1 MKILDAIPYLRV
13 SDMEKS
19 LRFYRDGLGF
29 EVTDRIE
36 EGGRTFWARLVRD
49 GVSVMLSTGP
59 VRRMDDGSRE
69 DDHEHDEHG
78 QHIYHGPTSV
88 VSGELNAV
96 TFLYVEDADAA
107 YEDVK
112 ARGVKPADAPADKDY
127 GLREFLVRDP
137 DGYYYAIAHRL
148 S

>member
-1 MKILDAIPYLRV
+1 MKILNATPYLRV
-13 SDMEKS
+13 SDMERS

-36 EGGRTFWARLVRD
+36 EGGRTFWARLVND
-49 GVSVMLSTGP
+49 GVSVMLSTGAA
-59 VRRMDDGSRE
+59 RFMEDGSSE

-88 VSGELNAV
+88 AAGELNAV
-96 TFLYVEDADAA
+96 TFVYVEDADAA
-107 YEDVK
+107 YEEVQ
-112 ARGVKPADAPADKDY
+112 ARGIVPEDAPSNKDY

-148 S
+148 

>member
-1 MKILDAIPYLRV
+1 
-13 SDMEKS
+13 MERS

-29 EVTDRIE
+29 EVKDQID
-36 EGGRTFWARLVRD
+36 EGGRTFWARLAKD
-49 GVSVMLSTGP
+49 SFSVMISTGN
-59 VRRMDDGSRE
+59 VRFMDDGSTE

-96 TFLYVEDADAA
+96 TFVYVEDADAA
-107 YEDVK
+107 YEEVK
-112 ARGVKPADAPADKDY
+112 ARGIVPEDAPSNKDY

-137 DGYYYAIAHRL
+137 DGYYYVIAHRL
-148 S
+148 